1 MHQNLLDELKD
12 DDFDAVDEQ
21 AETSAV
27 EDEYEKPV
35 AIRMGRI
42 GIGQAGCNMA
52 MIDYLLGSRSV
63 FLINT
68 AESDLESIKHP
79 IPKLPISKQ
88 GTAKDRELG
97 RKFAQQR
104 AMEIRNKMDRVFESN
119 VEKVVIYLS
128 LGGGTG
134 SGAGPEVIRIAKEY
148 ILERGGNPKSDII
161 VVQVLPTPSIDG
173 DKPCFNALKAYGE
186 IDRLGVATVTID
198 NSKLLKVRKPKL
210 GNFWGRMNYW
220 VVHTLHQF
228 NVYARIPTEIGQ
240 FDAREFNDILNQGR
254 FMYTMFKVK
263 SLGDQYT
270 IGEEM
275 CNHLKRSVFVDTEL
289 GSAKKA
295 ACILALNR
303 NTVTDRHLSS
313 ITTAFEDLNRLM
325 APGSTLHQGMYLEDF
340 ETNAPADEP
349 SDLYGYVML
358 GGLGHPMDTL
368 ERIFERAKDFS
379 QEYGSVNAFLTS

>member
-1 MHQNLLDELKD
+1 MHENLLDELRD
-12 DDFDAVDEQ
+12 DDFDRAGEPADE
-21 AETSAV
+21 TGT
-27 EDEYEKPV
+27 EDEYRKPT

-52 MIDYLLGSRSV
+52 LIDYLLGSRSV

-68 AESDLESIKHP
+68 AESDLESIKYP
-79 IPKLPISKQ
+79 VPKLAISKQ
-88 GTAKDRELG
+88 GTAKERELG
-97 RKFAQQR
+97 RKFAQER
-104 AMEIRNKMDRVFESN
+104 AMEIRNKMDRVFNNN
-119 VEKVVIYLS
+119 VEKVVLYLS

-134 SGAGPEVIRIAKEY
+134 SGAGPEVIGIAKDY
-148 ILERGGNPKSDII
+148 VRERGGDPKSDVI

-173 DKPCFNALKAYGE
+173 DKPCFNALRAYGE
-186 IDRLGVATVTID
+186 IDRLGVATVSID
-198 NSKLLKVRKPKL
+198 NAKLLKVRKPKI

-220 VVHTLHQF
+220 VVDTLHRF
-228 NVYARIPTEIGQ
+228 NVYAKMPTEIGQ
-240 FDAREFNDILNQGR
+240 FDAREFNDVLSQGR

-263 SLGDQYT
+263 SLSDKYT

-289 GSAKKA
+289 GAAKKA

-325 APGSTLHQGMYLEDF
+325 APGSTLHQGMYLEEF
-340 ETNAPADEP
+340 ETSDPADEP

-358 GGLGHPMDTL
+358 GGLGYPMDTL
-368 ERIFERAKDFS
+368 EKLYERAKGFS